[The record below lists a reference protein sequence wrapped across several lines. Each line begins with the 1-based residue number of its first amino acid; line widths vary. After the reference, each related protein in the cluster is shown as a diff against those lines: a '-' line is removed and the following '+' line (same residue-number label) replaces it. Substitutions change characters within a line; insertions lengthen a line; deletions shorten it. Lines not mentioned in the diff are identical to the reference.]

1 MNNNDTYAINLWLRN
16 YELNMVNIL
25 HKDII
30 FLKTEQL
37 ISLNR
42 RFKYV
47 IENPIFYTAT
57 FLHFKFKKFEFIRNE
72 YESIKYLNMEK
83 EYLKKYYTNPLNNN
97 KNNNETQIFLL
108 NRPIKETDHF

>member
-1 MNNNDTYAINLWLRN
+1 
-16 YELNMVNIL
+16 MVNIL

-37 ISLNR
+37 RSLNR

-47 IENPIFYTAT
+47 NENPIFSAAT

-83 EYLKKYYTNPLNNN
+83 EYLKKYYINSLNNN
-97 KNNNETQIFLL
+97 KNNNETQNF
-108 NRPIKETDHF
+108 